1 MSSLKVTVIGVVMG
15 NGVSTKSGSP
25 KPYQFGNVQYLVPAK
40 PFSNENTNIQ
50 RTGKEVK
57 EINFEF
63 GQALFEQFT
72 TIIYPAFLELEL
84 NADPDNPQRNIV
96 TDFKVIDQPDAF

>member
-25 KPYQFGNVQYLVPAK
+25 KPYQFGNIQYLVPAK

-50 RTGKEVK
+50 RAGKEVK
-57 EINFEF
+57 EINFSF
-63 GQALFEQFT
+63 GQAIFDSFCT
-72 TIIYPAFLELEL
+72 VNYPCFLELEL
-84 NADPDNPQRNIV
+84 NADPENPQRNIV
-96 TDFKVIDQPDAF
+96 TSFSEINEKDVF